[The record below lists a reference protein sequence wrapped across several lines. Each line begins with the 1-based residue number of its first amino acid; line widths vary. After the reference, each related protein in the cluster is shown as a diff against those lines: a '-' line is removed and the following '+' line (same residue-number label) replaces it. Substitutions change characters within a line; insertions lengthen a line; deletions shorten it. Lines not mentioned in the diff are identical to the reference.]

1 MFRISL
7 DRLDDLFAG
16 IARDRVLYVPMER
29 AGVMDFGIWPPKT
42 PETHVC
48 LDYLNTLRSIKDF
61 FLPQTENIVAFK
73 REGKKITIIPSQKE
87 PAPFAVFG
95 ARGCDVRSLDVLD
108 RVFLSDPVDTFYK
121 AQRDN
126 GVILSLAC
134 AEPEETCFCSAFDID
149 ATEPPGDVVMRVVG
163 DFLCWEA
170 KTPAGEALTDTL
182 KDVLSEAGSED
193 KAKVEEHRKAA
204 KTAMEELPLARLSL
218 EGWGSEKLLEK
229 FGSAFWGKLS
239 QACVGC
245 GTCTYICPTCQCY
258 DIQDFD
264 TGHGIKRFRCWDS
277 CMFSDFT
284 LMAHGN
290 PRKSQ
295 LERFRQRFMHKLV
308 YFPDNNDGMYS
319 CVGCGRCISKCSI
332 SMNIVKVIKA
342 LGGNANV

>member
-7 DRLDDLFAG
+7 DRLGDLFAG
-16 IARDRVLYVPMER
+16 IAQNRVLYLPIER
-29 AGVMDFGIWPPKT
+29 GGVVNFGEWT
-42 PETHVC
+42 PEAPVC
-48 LDYLNTLRSIKDF
+48 LNYLNTLRSIKDF
-61 FLPQTENIVAFK
+61 FLPQTEDIVAFK
-73 REGKKITIIPSQKE
+73 REGKKIAIIPNQKA

-95 ARGCDVRSLDVLD
+95 ARGCDVQSLDILD

-121 AQRDN
+121 AQREN
-126 GVILSLAC
+126 GIILSMAC
-134 AEPEETCFCSAFDID
+134 AEPEETCFCGAFGID
-149 ATEPPGDVVMRVVG
+149 AAEPKGDVVTRIADG
-163 DFLCWEA
+163 FLYWEA
-170 KTPAGEALTDTL
+170 KTAAGKALTETL

-193 KAKVEEHRKAA
+193 KTKVEELKKAS
-204 KTAMEELPLARLSL
+204 KKAMEDLPLANLSL
-218 EGWGSEKLLEK
+218 DGWGSEKLLEK
-229 FGSAFWGKLS
+229 FGSEFWGKLS
-239 QACVGC
+239 QACIGC

-264 TGHGIKRFRCWDS
+264 TGHEVRRFRCGDS

-295 LERFRQRFMHKLV
+295 LERFRQRIMHKLV
-308 YFPDNNDGMYS
+308 YFPDNNEGIFS
-319 CVGCGRCISKCSI
+319 CVGCGRCFAKCPI